1 MANYRHTIEVEARFV
16 DNLSGEA
23 DSASR
28 SISGIG
34 TAAKKAKEDVNK
46 LGRADATPGV
56 GLDTSKFTSAMDKV
70 NRLLDKI
77 KKIHTV
83 AINLKDS
90 NAYQK
95 LKKIT
100 DTVEGLA
107 RKTWSV
113 VVKVKD
119 IALSPFR
126 AVRNALFS
134 IQTLATAIFAGI
146 AAKTAIINPIN
157 VADAYSSA
165 KIGFS
170 TLLGESGGQRMMDQ
184 LDQFA
189 KATPFKTTSV
199 IGNAQKMMAMGWS
212 TDTLIEDMEI
222 IGNAA
227 AATGKLDQ
235 GLESIVRALSQIKTK
250 GKLSTEELNQLSEAG
265 IAAKAMLAEQLG
277 YGTGDSGIAKMS
289 EDLEAGVIGSEQAI
303 QALLAGMKRYDGM
316 MDSMANETVEGLI
329 SQMQDAFEINIVRKW
344 GQGLQDGAKRGF
356 GTVITLLDQ
365 SEEALA
371 EFGEMLYEI
380 GHTAS
385 TWVADKFE
393 NMVSRVLEITDTF
406 EFKNASLGEKVSMLW
421 KGVIADPLKEWWE
434 GGGREKTSE
443 TAGKIGA
450 WMGETLTKGI
460 LAILGVT
467 DIFKESKLDSEGGA
481 SVAQSFARGFVD
493 NFDVSAITDKIVE
506 AIGNVWGALPWWAK
520 TLIVGYGG
528 SKLALGGMNLIS
540 GVAGAVGGIGSFI
553 GSASGMTG
561 LLGFGTK
568 AAIGLGAG
576 NLAGGASLGA
586 GALSAIGLGST
597 AGGIAAIAS
606 AGKGLFDLY
615 NSKKAFNE
623 GNKTEGWARAASGGT
638 TIGGVLAGAGIGA
651 AIGSVVP
658 VLGNAVGALIG
669 AGVGGIAGWIGG
681 DKWANN
687 IRAAKYESEE
697 MNEAIKDG
705 EKSAEELAEIFERAK
720 WEDAKKHFGDI
731 KLSMEEITRLANQIV
746 WGDDIQIFEQ
756 FSSATNTAEASIK
769 SLKTAAEQTNRWM
782 WKSGLGVSFD
792 DDEKEAFAASF
803 SEFVR
808 SAISFAENKHY
819 EFSASADLLLDLES
833 ENGKSILEGGNAFYA
848 RITEQLNS
856 LGSELTDKV
865 TIALDDGVISLD
877 EEAEIKNLQQQ
888 IADITSKLAD
898 AESAAELELIKVKFG
913 SGKLDNESFDNF
925 MSVME
930 TTLNDRVAAQ
940 DEAFKLQVAN
950 LKLRFPDGG
959 AQYTEELNEL
969 IGGYTA
975 NVSNIAAE
983 VQSVQLDII
992 GDAYSDVLG
1001 DDGKSRLMQA
1011 LDAAVEAEIDS
1022 YEFQM
1027 SSDKVLAKMLG
1038 LDESAFDGK
1047 SETAANLRE
1056 YLCHLLDQVGTVQ
1069 AGITAAVYFDEVKVE
1084 DEATDKV
1091 KLAVDGEIP
1100 PSLDET
1106 ILLNLN
1112 ANPLYQK
1119 IQLSGNSFL
1128 KSTSVTATPTV
1139 TIQPRFVEVLESN
1152 KYSVGSNL
1160 RKYLPGAT
1168 QNYRG
1173 GFVGGSSALEG
1184 FANGGF
1190 VRGGARLVTVAE
1202 EGTPEVIIPLGSHRR
1217 ARGLELWKKAG
1228 EMLGVKNYGRMLS
1241 GSGDQGIRN
1250 NAYNV
1255 GAGDMNAA
1263 ANVNVGGVSVSI
1275 HVDASSGQNVAEVI
1289 KAQSGEIA
1297 ETVAEMLAAEL
1308 GAQFENTPTKGGA
1321 A

>member
-23 DSASR
+23 DGASR

-34 TAAKKAKEDVNK
+34 KAAKKAKEDVSK
-46 LGRADATPGV
+46 LGKTNATPDV
-56 GLDTSKFTSAMDKV
+56 GLDTSKFTKSMDKV

-77 KKIHTV
+77 KKMHTV
-83 AINLKDS
+83 AVNLKDS

-100 DTVEGLA
+100 DTVEGLT

-119 IALSPFR
+119 IALAPFR

-170 TLLGESGGQRMMDQ
+170 TLLGASGGQRMMDQ

-289 EDLEAGVIGSEQAI
+289 EDLEEGLIGSEQAI

-393 NMVSRVLEITDTF
+393 NMVNRVLEITDTF
-406 EFKNASLGEKVSMLW
+406 EFKNAGLGEKVSMLW

-434 GGGREKTSE
+434 GGGREKTAE

-460 LAILGVT
+460 LAVLGVT
-467 DIFKESKLDSEGGA
+467 DIFKESKLDSDGGA

-506 AIGNVWGALPWWAK
+506 AISNVWGALPWWAK

-615 NSKKAFNE
+615 KSKKAFNAGDE
-623 GNKTEGWARAASGGT
+623 TEGWARAASGGT
-638 TIGGVLAGAGIGA
+638 ALGGVGVGAAAGA

-658 VLGNAVGALIG
+658 VLGTAVGALIG

-687 IRAAKYESEE
+687 IRAAKYESKE
-697 MNEAIKDG
+697 MQEAIKDG
-705 EKSAEELAEIFERAK
+705 EKSAEELARDLEKAM

-782 WKSGLGVSFD
+782 WKAGLGVKFD
-792 DDEKEAFAASF
+792 DNEKESFAASF
-803 SEFVR
+803 AEFVN

-833 ENGKSILEGGNAFYA
+833 ENGKSILEGGNAYYA
-848 RITEQLNS
+848 NITEQLND
-856 LGSELTDKV
+856 LGGKLSQKIQE
-865 TIALDDGVISLD
+865 ALEDGVISTEPITLPD
-877 EEAEIKNLQQQ
+877 GTLQLSEQEEIANLQQQ
-888 IADITSKLAD
+888 IADITSKLSD

-913 SGKLDNESFDNF
+913 NGKLDNESFDNF

-930 TTLNDRVAAQ
+930 TTLNDRVSSS
-940 DEAFKLQVAN
+940 DEAFKVQVAN
-950 LKLRFPDGG
+950 LRLRFPDGG
-959 AQYTEELNEL
+959 AQYTEELGAL
-969 IGGYTA
+969 IRGYEA
-975 NVSNIAAE
+975 KVEGIKAE
-983 VQSVQLDII
+983 IQDVQLDII
-992 GDAYSDVLG
+992 GDAYKDILG
-1001 DDGKSRLMQA
+1001 DDGKAKLMSALEQA
-1011 LDAAVEAEIDS
+1011 VQEGIESAE
-1022 YEFQM
+1022 FKGM
-1027 SSDKVLAKMLG
+1027 SDTALAKILG
-1038 LDESAFDGK
+1038 LDKAAFDGK
-1047 SETAANLRE
+1047 GETAANLRN
-1056 YLCHLLDQVGTVQ
+1056 YLSNVLSQMEIIEVDGKALVKLNEVNVEEGASDKIKLMVDGVVPPEFDENVKILISPEGEVVGSVS
-1069 AGITAAVYFDEVKVE
+1069 ITAADMGV
-1084 DEATDKV
+1084 
-1091 KLAVDGEIP
+1091 
-1100 PSLDET
+1100 
-1106 ILLNLN
+1106 
-1112 ANPLYQK
+1112 
-1119 IQLSGNSFL
+1119 
-1128 KSTSVTATPTV
+1128 KSTYTV
-1139 TIQPRFVEVLESN
+1139 SPLVKISPRYSNQLPAGYSLE
-1152 KYSVGSNL
+1152 
-1160 RKYLPGAT
+1160 RF
-1168 QNYRG
+1168 RG

-1184 FANGGF
+1184 FADGGF

-1217 ARGLELWKKAG
+1217 SRGLELWKKAG
-1228 EMLGVKNYGRMLS
+1228 EMLGIKNYGRMLS

-1250 NAYNV
+1250 HSYGG
-1255 GAGDMNAA
+1255 GAGEISNTAQ
-1263 ANVNVGGVSVSI
+1263 VNVGGVSVSI
-1275 HVDASSGQNVAEVI
+1275 HVDASGSQNVAEVI